1 MNLLPDYLIN
11 YMPEIEEV
19 IEELRL
25 SVLDHA
31 YEMLKALDIDELTS
45 DEIRQKLEVYSAT
58 FDNMTGDWLPNGRF
72 YRVYP
77 YIKHHRS
84 RYNAIK
90 AVIRSG
96 GKFEG
101 LWSNDFASKPEY
113 NFNSI
118 QLARHYDMRSD
129 ADGYFFISGNTT
141 RNANGRVIG
150 SASMA
155 LSTDIL
161 INQTLPAGYTYLYV
175 PWPRPVYPGDS
186 GYFYNVHMLAFD
198 RLHYAEDCDHKWDLV
213 YTSSDGKYSIYK
225 CVDNSTLLRYC
236 KVLRDETDYDKKYL
250 YSEALNNTCDD
261 LDNYSRSFNYLLG
274 ISSVEYGDVP
284 FSYSYYD
291 YESPASTKYDW
302 QTGKT
307 TPWRTPYWFDYHF
320 MNKMDKG
327 FIPNNNYVYTWPT
340 PEAGEYYDEYG
351 DETFDVDEAVEYR
364 LKSSCAELFDSDAVF
379 PTKCRQHESLLSTK
393 PNRLQRYVPRN
404 LVLTIHNLPSYAR
417 ETPRNVRFRN
427 GLAHLMGYNRY
438 EELLD
443 NRLHIECSFINAVD
457 SNNKKIISVS
467 LLGDYK
473 TYNGSIRLKYRY
485 ITDEEWVT
493 ISVSVLSGVC
503 TVNNLNN
510 KVKEVHAYDL
520 RSFVITDDI
529 ADKFVDFVNK
539 GGFTDVNYTISY
551 KTSQSID
558 TNDLDDN
565 LAFNVNNGVYRNDLL
580 YKGYMSKVALGI
592 HHVKS
597 YKPFFCENTPWYEM
611 LGSNRQDSNRHTL
624 FNWVS
629 LYSAENRPEIHL
641 NEAPN
646 SNNEEENDDSENTE
660 IEQPISE
667 RTFTSFERPTRSRL
681 DPVYIG
687 YLSNDINSQDDNFII
702 NNNSVYIYDE
712 DPESSVGHNPT
723 AITYDPNY
731 YYTIISLN
739 YNENNQQKS
748 LKNHLWYEYENKQDR
763 LRRTD
768 HILADFIGNPATG
781 ELKVI
786 TKTNQDHHIGG
797 YNYITFKKSKTHKLW
812 FNSRHINAN
821 LKSKG
826 NQLYNFYGNSE
837 IYKYTENT
845 VGFRYTILEV
855 YDESNKPLNY
865 KSGIL
870 RCYSDGYSY
879 IVEAN
884 NLTNDDDVLISTAA
898 YILFR
903 VDVGPG
909 SVEVEEAGSFDT
921 TLNYGMAID
930 CCETADIGY
939 AEYHDPNNT

>member
-31 YEMLKALDIDELTS
+31 YEMLKALDVDALTS
-45 DEIRQKLEVYSAT
+45 DEVRQKLEVYSAT

-118 QLARHYDMRSD
+118 QLLRHYDMRSD

-141 RNANGRVIG
+141 RNASGRVIG

-198 RLHYAEDCDHKWDLV
+198 RLHYAEDCDHKWELV
-213 YTSSDGKYSIYK
+213 YVSSDEKYSIYK
-225 CVDNSTLLRYC
+225 CIDNSVLLRYC
-236 KVLRDETDYDKKYL
+236 KVLKDETDHDKKYL
-250 YSEALNNTCDD
+250 YSENLSSDGKD
-261 LDNYSRSFNYLLG
+261 LDYYYKSFKDLLDMN
-274 ISSVEYGDVP
+274 SVESGDVP
-284 FSYSYYD
+284 FSHSYYD

-302 QTGKT
+302 LTGKT

-327 FIPNNNYVYTWPT
+327 FKNNNAYDYTYTWPT
-340 PEAGEYYDEYG
+340 PEVGEYYDEYG

-393 PNRLQRYVPRN
+393 PNRLQKFVPRN
-404 LVLTIHNLPSYAR
+404 LVLTIHNLEHY
-417 ETPRNVRFRN
+417 N
-427 GLAHLMGYNRY
+427 GNSNFKSGFANLMGYSQY
-438 EELLD
+438 EDLL
-443 NRLHIECSFINAVD
+443 NNCLHIDCTFTNNID
-457 SNNKKIISVS
+457 YNNKKSINVS
-467 LLGDYK
+467 LSDDYK
-473 TYNGSIRLKYRY
+473 NYNGSLILKYRY
-485 ITDEEWVT
+485 AADEEWFT
-493 ISVSVLSGVC
+493 INANFLSGSC
-503 TVNNLNN
+503 TVNDLNN
-510 KVKEVHAYDL
+510 IVKEVHIYDPH
-520 RSFVITDDI
+520 SFVITDDLEER
-529 ADKFVDFVNK
+529 FVDLIDK
-539 GGFTDVNYTISY
+539 CQITDMGYTVSY

-565 LAFNVNNGVYRNDLL
+565 FVFSVNNGVYRNDLL

-611 LGSNRQDSNRHTL
+611 LGSNTSESKRHTL

-641 NEAPN
+641 NETPN
-646 SNNEEENDDSENTE
+646 NNEDDNEDEENTE

-687 YLSNDINSQDDNFII
+687 YLSNDINSQDENFEI
-702 NNNSVYIYDE
+702 NNSSVYIYDE
-712 DPESSVGHNPT
+712 DPESGVGHNPT

-731 YYTIISLN
+731 YYTIISLD

-748 LKNHLWYEYENKQDR
+748 LRNHLWYEYESKQDR

-768 HILADFIGNPATG
+768 HILADFTGNPATG

-786 TKTNQDHHIGG
+786 TKTNQDHHVGG

-845 VGFRYTILEV
+845 AGFRYTILEV

-865 KSGIL
+865 KSGVL

-884 NLTNDDDVLISTAA
+884 NLINNSDVPISTAA

-903 VDVGPG
+903 VEAGPG